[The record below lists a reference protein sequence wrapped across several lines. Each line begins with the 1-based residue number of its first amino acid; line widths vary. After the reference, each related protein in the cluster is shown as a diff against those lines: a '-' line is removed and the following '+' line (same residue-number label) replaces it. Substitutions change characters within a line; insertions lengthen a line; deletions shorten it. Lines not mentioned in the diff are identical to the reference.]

1 VEKTRP
7 VVIVVDTNVISYRWM
22 RSPYSEAADKAWATD
37 PDWIAPLL
45 WRSEF
50 RNVLAGALRRK
61 LIALDTA
68 IEIVEKAEM
77 QFAGREFPVSSRAVM
92 RLVVNSRCSAYDCE
106 FIALARDQSVPL
118 LTVDRQLL
126 RDFPKT
132 AISMEKFARR

>member
-1 VEKTRP
+1 MSFLIAGCARLIPKRLTKPGPQTRTGSRRFCGAP
-7 VVIVVDTNVISYRWM
+7 SFETCWPE
-22 RSPYSEAADKAWATD
+22 RSGG
-37 PDWIAPLL
+37 
-45 WRSEF
+45 
-50 RNVLAGALRRK
+50 N

-77 QFAGREFPVSSRAVM
+77 QFAGGEFPVSSRAVM

-132 AISMEKFARR
+132 AI